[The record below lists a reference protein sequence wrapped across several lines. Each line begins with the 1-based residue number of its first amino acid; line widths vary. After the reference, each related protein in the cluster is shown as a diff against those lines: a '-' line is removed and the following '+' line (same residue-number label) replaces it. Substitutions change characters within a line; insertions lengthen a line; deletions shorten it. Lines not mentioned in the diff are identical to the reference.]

1 MLSAAAIASLIGF
14 AIWLVKRWLVSSDDK
29 KQSQSVQEELGQKEI
44 REVLAKENHEEDLNA
59 LLDSKLRS
67 IDRLQHEQRDNHNS

>member
-29 KQSQSVQEELGQKEI
+29 KQSQSKQEELGQKEI
-44 REVLAKENHEEDLNA
+44 REVLAKEEHEEDLNA

-67 IDRLQHEQRDNHNS
+67 IDRLQNEQRDNHNS